1 MLALEFS
8 IVAKLSSSPAV
19 SPLCDKAFSLGQF
32 LLLLF
37 YDVLFNLYPETNHVY
52 RASEVYKVT

>member
-8 IVAKLSSSPAV
+8 IVAKLSSSLAV

-37 YDVLFNLYPETNHVY
+37 YDVLF
-52 RASEVYKVT
+52 